1 MRAAR
6 TGIRV
11 LELAELALCHED
23 GFTLPAISAVAAPAF
38 MFRLFS
44 TRSSLPFD
52 AELDDSGK
60 IEAALIAALLSF
72 LLFSNFDANFTEA
85 AAVASSAEGGK
96 RRTPRPIFLAD
107 FFSSATLFFWLYI
120 KTQTGG

>member
-23 GFTLPAISAVAAPAF
+23 GFTLPAISVVAAPAF

-44 TRSSLPFD
+44 TRSSLPFE
-52 AELDDSGK
+52 AELDDSEK

-96 RRTPRPIFLAD
+96 SRTPRPIVLAD